1 MNQSG
6 KCFLSFLP
14 LGLPLG
20 LRLGLSVGL
29 SLGLILFVSETVAQD
44 TPTRTLIVNGKTV
57 DAGVVLVEGRSYVD
71 IEGLAQ
77 GVGGSVTFEADQIA
91 LTIPGPPVSAAPQTP
106 PQIPPQTSEG
116 MSKDFQKIA
125 VFTLAEMREWKGAI
139 GSVVTSGMPVV
150 GTWSQDYH
158 DRVDADL
165 MQAALAAST
174 EPDRQAL
181 QPLEQEFALLTAWA
195 DDVLGER
202 KALNA
207 AKTID
212 PNSLQ
217 NDQSL
222 AKISQCGE
230 FLSSMI
236 VSGTFSDDSSCR

>member
-6 KCFLSFLP
+6 KCFLSL
-14 LGLPLG
+14 
-20 LRLGLSVGL
+20 LSLGL
-29 SLGLILFVSETVAQD
+29 SLGLILSVSETVAQD
-44 TPTRTLIVNGKTV
+44 TPTRTLIVNGQTL

-71 IEGLAQ
+71 IEGLAE
-77 GVGGSVTFEADQIA
+77 GMGGSVTFEANQIS
-91 LTIPGPPVSAAPQTP
+91 LTIPGPPPSAALQTPPPSAAPQTP
-106 PQIPPQTSEG
+106 PPSTAPQTPEG
-116 MSKDFQKIA
+116 LSKDFQKIA

-139 GSVVTSGMPVV
+139 STVVTSGIPVV

-158 DRVDADL
+158 DRGEADL

-181 QPLEQEFALLTAWA
+181 QLLQQQFTRLSEWA
-195 DDVLGER
+195 DTVLGER
-202 KALNA
+202 EALNA
-207 AKTID
+207 DRTIN

-222 AKISQCGE
+222 AKISQCGQ

-236 VSGTFSDDSSCR
+236 VSGTFSNDSSCY

>member
-6 KCFLSFLP
+6 KCFLSL
-14 LGLPLG
+14 
-20 LRLGLSVGL
+20 LSLGL

-44 TPTRTLIVNGKTV
+44 TPTRTLIVNGRTV

-71 IEGLAQ
+71 IEGLAK
-77 GVGGSVTFEADQIA
+77 GLGGSVTFEADQIA
-91 LTIPGPPVSAAPQTP
+91 LTIPGPTPSSAPQTAPQTP
-106 PQIPPQTSEG
+106 EG

-150 GTWSQDYH
+150 GTWSEDYH
-158 DRVDADL
+158 DRVEADL
-165 MQAALAAST
+165 MQATLAAST
-174 EPDRQAL
+174 DSDRQAL
-181 QPLEQEFALLTAWA
+181 QLIQNEFALLTTWA
-195 DDVLGER
+195 DNVLGER

-207 AKTID
+207 ARTID

-222 AKISQCGE
+222 AKISQCGQ

-236 VSGTFSDDSSCR
+236 VSGTFSDDSSCH

>member
-1 MNQSG
+1 MNRSG
-6 KCFLSFLP
+6 KFFLSL
-14 LGLPLG
+14 
-20 LRLGLSVGL
+20 L
-29 SLGLILFVSETVAQD
+29 SLGLILSVSETIAQD
-44 TPTRTLIVNGKTV
+44 TPTKTLIVNGKTV
-57 DAGVVLVEGRSYVD
+57 DAGVVLVQGRSYVD
-71 IEGLAQ
+71 IEGLAE
-77 GVGGSVTFEADQIA
+77 GMGGSVTFEANQIS
-91 LTIPGPPVSAAPQTP
+91 LTIPGPPASEAAQT
-106 PQIPPQTSEG
+106 PPQTSEG

-158 DRVDADL
+158 DRVEADL

-174 EPDRQAL
+174 EPDRQSL
-181 QPLEQEFALLTAWA
+181 QLLQQELALLTDWA
-195 DDVLGER
+195 DNVLGER

-207 AKTID
+207 ARTID

-222 AKISQCGE
+222 AKISQCGQ

-236 VSGTFSDDSSCR
+236 VSGIFSDDSSCR

>member
-6 KCFLSFLP
+6 KCFLSL
-14 LGLPLG
+14 
-20 LRLGLSVGL
+20 LSLGL

-44 TPTRTLIVNGKTV
+44 TPTRTLIVNGRTV
-57 DAGVVLVEGRSYVD
+57 DAGVLLVEGRSYVD
-71 IEGLAQ
+71 IEGLAK
-77 GVGGSVTFEADQIA
+77 GIGGSVTFEAEQIA
-91 LTIPGPPVSAAPQTP
+91 LTIPGPPPSAAPQTAPQTP
-106 PQIPPQTSEG
+106 PQIPEA
-116 MSKDFQKIA
+116 MSKEFQKIA

-158 DRVDADL
+158 DRVEADL

-174 EPDRQAL
+174 EPDRQSL
-181 QPLEQEFALLTAWA
+181 QLLQQELALLTEWA
-195 DDVLGER
+195 DNVLGER

-207 AKTID
+207 ARTID

-222 AKISQCGE
+222 AKISRCGQ

-236 VSGTFSDDSSCR
+236 VSGAFSDDSSCH